1 MQEDLFDPYGNN
13 VLIRSLGPV
22 LSREEKLAGLI
33 EQPKMPTN
41 ILEAERSKRILFLLN
56 LQSLHIPAMVNAWV
70 ADSLDM
76 MIRHRYSY
84 RDPQSPE
91 TIASIT
97 GSLLP
102 PVRKPLPPCACSVVG
117 PSGCGKTEAI
127 RRSLQLYPHQVV
139 EHANLG
145 PFLTP
150 HRQVVWL
157 SVDAPASGRAE
168 DLARALMTEWDRV
181 TSGTRFS
188 QQLSKER
195 FRNPTQALNEWTQ
208 VATTHFLGILH
219 IDEVQNFFKLRTK
232 QDRRSKTR
240 DPSVADLS
248 IAEDNCLKWILTSLN
263 SWPWPTVFSG
273 TPDGMGALGHRLA
286 TLQRLNLVGNH
297 QFSSFNDHK
306 DPAFSVSFM
315 GALSRYQLT
324 RNKLLIDDAFN
335 KRILELSGGIPRIII
350 ALWISANRLALERS
364 DETLKLSDFEDA
376 SQTYLLPLSPAIDA
390 LRSNDPRRLAR
401 YEDMIGDH
409 SVWNQFSLKST
420 L

>member
-1 MQEDLFDPYGNN
+1 
-13 VLIRSLGPV
+13 
-22 LSREEKLAGLI
+22 
-33 EQPKMPTN
+33 
-41 ILEAERSKRILFLLN
+41 
-56 LQSLHIPAMVNAWV
+56 
-70 ADSLDM
+70 
-76 MIRHRYSY
+76 
-84 RDPQSPE
+84 
-91 TIASIT
+91 
-97 GSLLP
+97 
-102 PVRKPLPPCACSVVG
+102 
-117 PSGCGKTEAI
+117 
-127 RRSLQLYPHQVV
+127 
-139 EHANLG
+139 
-145 PFLTP
+145 
-150 HRQVVWL
+150 
-157 SVDAPASGRAE
+157 
-168 DLARALMTEWDRV
+168 
-181 TSGTRFS
+181 
-188 QQLSKER
+188 
-195 FRNPTQALNEWTQ
+195 
-208 VATTHFLGILH
+208 
-219 IDEVQNFFKLRTK
+219 
-232 QDRRSKTR
+232 
-240 DPSVADLS
+240 
-248 IAEDNCLKWILTSLN
+248 
-263 SWPWPTVFSG
+263 
-273 TPDGMGALGHRLA
+273 MGALGHRLA